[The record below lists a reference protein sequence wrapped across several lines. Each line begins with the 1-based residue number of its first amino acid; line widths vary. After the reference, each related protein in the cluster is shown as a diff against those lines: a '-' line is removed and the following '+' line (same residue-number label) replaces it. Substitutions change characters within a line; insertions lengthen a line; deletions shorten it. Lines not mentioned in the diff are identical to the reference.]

1 MCLGA
6 NGAGDR
12 NPQSSARTGSVTVV
26 GAVSPPGGDF
36 SEPMTQNSLR
46 VVGTFWALDY
56 DLSRRRHFPS
66 ISWTRSYTLYDLREW
81 YARQAAPDWSDLA
94 REAMALLQREVEL
107 LEIVQLVGPDAL
119 AEAQREV
126 LAVAR
131 MLREDFLQQSAY
143 HQVDRFCP
151 LTKAY
156 WMLRVILEF
165 HHRAAAALEA
175 GVTLERLSAL
185 PLIAE
190 IARVKTLPVAEA
202 EAKLKE
208 LIERLES
215 EFARLRA

>member
-1 MCLGA
+1 
-6 NGAGDR
+6 
-12 NPQSSARTGSVTVV
+12 VTVV

-66 ISWTRSYTLYDLREW
+66 INWTRSYTLYNLREW
-81 YARQAAPDWSDLA
+81 YSRAAAPEWNDLI

-143 HQVDRFCP
+143 HETDRFCP
-151 LTKAY
+151 LPKA
-156 WMLRVILEF
+156 
-165 HHRAAAALEA
+165 
-175 GVTLERLSAL
+175 
-185 PLIAE
+185 
-190 IARVKTLPVAEA
+190 
-202 EAKLKE
+202 
-208 LIERLES
+208 
-215 EFARLRA
+215 